1 MLCVIVVCAFFW
13 VFIFFLLLFFF
24 CVVLCAHELFVGKK
38 VYIAVVLVL

>member
-1 MLCVIVVCAFFW
+1 MCCVLLWFVPFL
-13 VFIFFLLLFFF
+13 VFIFFFLLFFF